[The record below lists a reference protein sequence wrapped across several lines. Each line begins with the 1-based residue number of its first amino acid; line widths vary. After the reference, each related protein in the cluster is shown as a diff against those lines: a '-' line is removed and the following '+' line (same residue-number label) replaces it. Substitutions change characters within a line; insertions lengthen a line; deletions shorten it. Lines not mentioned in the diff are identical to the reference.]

1 MKKIFSLALLLCA
14 AVQGTLAQSSF
25 GGGTGTANDPYLI
38 SSSTH
43 WDQLGAEIVK
53 GASYIGTYFKLDAD
67 ITVTTML
74 GTGNCEFSGSF
85 DGNGK
90 TLTFNCGS
98 SSNPFSE
105 EYCAPFRY
113 INLANFSNLT
123 VKGTIYTSNKF
134 AAGFAGKAIG
144 QNSFSNCVS
153 NITINSSVNGD
164 GTHGGFVANIQGDN
178 TSFDNCAFTGSLN
191 GTDTHSWGGFV
202 GWTEGNN
209 SARVSFNNCLFYPS
223 SQNVNNSGN
232 ATFSRGRDNHT
243 KNITLEDSYYFTAL
257 GTSQGEQA
265 YASADASS
273 NAPLVEK
280 TIAGISFFV
289 EMASPCQ
296 PAASNITATSATIS
310 WNTMEDFTYQLRY
323 REKTEYST
331 SFEDADEIAATWSRI
346 DEDGDGHGWLFASG
360 DQARS
365 GDIYFV
371 SESWNSQLGSLEPD
385 NWLISPQLTFGTSL
399 EVWMAGRDPD
409 YEEHFAIYISTTGKE
424 IADFTELVPETVT
437 SNEYQEYT
445 ADLSN
450 YDGQK
455 GYIAIRHFNCTDQ
468 YYLMLDDFAVY
479 DNSDNWTTV
488 DNATSGTTITGLT
501 SNTEYDYQVAYTF
514 GGKTYYSPRGILTT
528 IDDHIAPFDVN
539 VTNLTSNT
547 ATIGWTAYAGNYNLR
562 YSSIE
567 GNFAK
572 VTLNVP
578 KDTWEDGTGYQMLLD
593 AEHTAYGSIIPEE
606 GGLTKSGDAS
616 ADTYANFEYKIPENA
631 DGSLTTSN
639 IIVEGSITIEIPA
652 GTYDWCITN
661 PTPNGRIWIASEHGN
676 IGGRAD
682 DFTFEPG
689 KHYTFTVTLD
699 ESEDRVDLTVDDID
713 ELKWTT
719 VNDISN
725 TSYTLSGL
733 EPNTNYLVQVQSN
746 KDNQQ
751 SEWIFTTFT
760 TADATSIG
768 LLDNADNSEIIAANV
783 GQERN
788 VTLVDRTLWKD
799 GSWNTLC
806 LPFDLKSFSGTPLEG
821 ATIKELGNSAT
832 CNTRF
837 DEASGTLYLEFVD
850 AKEIEAGH
858 AYIVKW
864 AAADPDYIKNP
875 EFHNVTIENEDPAGQ
890 SATSQ
895 DGYVTFVGTYNPV
908 IIGEEGDNTIL
919 YLGDDNIL
927 YYPSAAMSINSFR
940 AYFQLNKDLTAGDPN
955 ATESS
960 QAIKAFHLNFGEE
973 ENGIREISDH
983 SESSEYSK
991 SSDYY
996 FTLDG
1001 RRLLEKPKAKGLY
1014 IHNGQKVLIK

>member
-25 GGGTGTANDPYLI
+25 GGGNGTANDPYLI

-43 WDQLGAEIVK
+43 WDQLGTEIVK
-53 GASYIGTYFKLDAD
+53 GASFIGMFFQLDAD

-90 TLTFNCGS
+90 TLTFNYGS

-144 QNSFSNCVS
+144 FNSFSNCVS

-164 GTHGGFVANIQGDN
+164 GTHAGFVANIQGGS

-191 GTDTHSWGGFV
+191 GSNTNSWGGFV
-202 GWTEGNN
+202 GWTESDN
-209 SARVSFNNCLFYPS
+209 SASVRFSNCLFYPS
-223 SQNVNNSGN
+223 SQNVNNSGS
-232 ATFSRGRDNHT
+232 ATFSRGRDNNKT
-243 KNITLEDSYYFTAL
+243 NITVEECYYITAF
-257 GTSQGEQA
+257 GDNQGGVQA
-265 YASADASS
+265 YASDDSS
-273 NAPLVEK
+273 PSMTLVEK
-280 TIAGISFFV
+280 AIAGISFFV
-289 EMASPCQ
+289 DIENACY
-296 PAASNITATSATIS
+296 ATAGNITATSATIS

-346 DEDGDGHGWLFASG
+346 DEDGDGQGWLFASG

-365 GDIYFV
+365 GRIYFV
-371 SESWNSQLGSLEPD
+371 SESWNSQYGALSPD

-399 EVWMAGRDPD
+399 EVWMAGENHAPA
-409 YEEHFAIYISTTGKE
+409 EHFAIYISTTGKE

-437 SNEYQEYT
+437 SNEYLKYT
-445 ADLSN
+445 ADLRQWL
-450 YDGQK
+450 GQK

-501 SNTEYDYQVAYTF
+501 TNTEYDYQVAYTF

-593 AEHTAYGSIIPEE
+593 ADHTAYGTIIPEK
-606 GGLTKSGDAS
+606 GGLSSGDAP
-616 ADTYANFEYKIPENA
+616 DGTYDEFEYKIPENA
-631 DGSLTTSN
+631 DGSMATSN

-661 PTPNGRIWIASEHGN
+661 PSPNDGRIWIASENGN

-699 ESEDRVDLTVDDID
+699 GSNDQVNLTVDDID

-746 KDNQQ
+746 KDNQP
-751 SEWIFTTFT
+751 SEWVLTTFT

-783 GQERN
+783 GKECN

-875 EFHNVTIENEDPAGQ
+875 EFHNVTIVNEDPAGQ

-927 YYPSAAMSINSFR
+927 CYPSAAMSINSFR
-940 AYFQLNKDLTAGDPN
+940 AYFQLNKDLTAGEPTS
-955 ATESS
+955 TESG
-960 QAIKAFHLNFGEE
+960 QGIKAFHLNFGEE
-973 ENGIREISDH
+973 TGISEISDY
-983 SESSEYSK
+983 SEYS
-991 SSDYY
+991 DYSETWC
-996 FTLDG
+996 TLDG
-1001 RRLLEKPKAKGLY
+1001 RRLLDKPTTKGLY
-1014 IHNGQKVLIK
+1014 IHNGVKVLIK